1 MFYLTL
7 ILLLYRFYSNCD
19 LTERSLSATC
29 NLLTCCMY
37 IYCFHTDLLFSI
49 KKTRFRITFE
59 SLCLHDASANTDLC
73 LFKWW
78 QHVGYKENT
87 FSDHQMPY
95 ALNVCQIQRQN
106 QVIGSK
112 KKRPQWH
119 VQIMGQQ
126 CKIVCHSTVWKGLF
140 YSTHGRQ
147 ITQWNSMLKDI
158 AFKINLIIFVSFDFV
173 GIDLI
178 CALMRHSVCKALS
191 YLCHNIKKLSGM
203 EWFAYRSMF
212 VSCEGVWHHRYWN
225 S

>member
-1 MFYLTL
+1 MMLLQTLNCVYLNDDNMLATKKIPSLIIKCLMHWMFAKFRDK
-7 ILLLYRFYSNCD
+7 IK
-19 LTERSLSATC
+19 SLV
-29 NLLTCCMY
+29 L
-37 IYCFHTDLLFSI
+37 
-49 KKTRFRITFE
+49 
-59 SLCLHDASANTDLC
+59 
-73 LFKWW
+73 
-78 QHVGYKENT
+78 
-87 FSDHQMPY
+87 
-95 ALNVCQIQRQN
+95 
-106 QVIGSK
+106 K
-112 KKRPQWH
+112 KKIQWH

-158 AFKINLIIFVSFDFV
+158 AFKINLIIFVSFYFV
-173 GIDLI
+173 GIELI